1 MFELYYVY
9 MPHIN
14 KALDE
19 VSNDWKYHP
28 LSSARNRLPYE
39 LSPYGMARLVHLDS
53 TFPQFAEGRYWSEYS
68 KSILQSNIEILKS
81 RLTLCSRH
89 L

>member
-9 MPHIN
+9 MPQTN

-39 LSPYGMARLVHLDS
+39 LLPYGMVRLFHLDS

-68 KSILQSNIEILKS
+68 KSILQSNVEILKS

>member
-1 MFELYYVY
+1 MFALYYVY
-9 MPHIN
+9 MPRIN

-19 VSNDWKYHP
+19 VSSDWKYHP

-39 LSPYGMARLVHLDS
+39 LSPYGMARLIDLDC

-68 KSILQSNIEILKS
+68 KLILQSNVEILES